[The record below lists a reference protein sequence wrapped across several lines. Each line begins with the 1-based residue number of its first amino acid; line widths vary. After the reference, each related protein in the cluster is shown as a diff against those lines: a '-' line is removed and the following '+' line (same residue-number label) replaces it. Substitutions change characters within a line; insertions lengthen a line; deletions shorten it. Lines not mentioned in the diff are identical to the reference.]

1 MRLNSKLNS
10 NHKRV
15 LSSTAKIVDEELQ
28 EIEQMLFDKQDD
40 SKMNIV
46 EKSFSPG
53 ESKDLSKQIKLLQ
66 KMNLAMF
73 DNFGLTSKTLS
84 EKQIIYAKVSYLW
97 TILSDSRS
105 KKLRSYGQLDAE
117 AGDEIDGYIDKML
130 TEIEKMLS
138 I

>member
-117 AGDEIDGYIDKML
+117 AGREIDGYIDKML